1 MKTHITISTVALAIL
16 SMALNVQ
23 AAETQADKLF
33 TLKVLPVLKSK
44 CFGCHG
50 NDADDIKG
58 DYDVRSREMLLKGG
72 ESEEPSIIAG
82 NPEDS
87 PLIHAIKWEGTEM
100 PPKEND
106 RLTEQQITDIEAWI
120 EAGAPWPNEK
130 TQETIRKAEWSNTS
144 NADGVIMST
153 SGGLS
158 NEWTYR
164 RYQPAEMWSFQP
176 VVKPPVPAGA
186 KHSVDAFIQAKLA
199 ANHATSAPQADP
211 QTLIRRAN
219 YDLIGLPPKP
229 KEIFDFVTAWKADKE
244 KSWSDLIERLLASPQ
259 YGERWGQHWL
269 DVVRYADT
277 AGFSNDYE
285 RSNAWRYRDYVIR
298 AFNSD
303 KPYNEFVIEQL
314 AGDELRPNDPEMKI
328 ATGYLRMGPW
338 GTAMVK
344 KDAARQLYLDDVVN
358 NVGQAFLST
367 TMRCLKCHDHKFDPI
382 PTRDYYRMYSTFAA
396 TQPAEMNA
404 KFLDSENQTGFE
416 KSHSEVEHLLQ
427 FASSEM
433 NKLVDKREIAAKK
446 WYEEHNLPYKNENKR
461 KGDADDVKPPRH
473 VGLSPEE
480 QGVLKVR
487 TQDEWI
493 WKRRLER
500 TQALAQS
507 VYNGDAKA
515 YNTRKLRKT
524 GKLDDQWK
532 PENFILMGGSVEA
545 PGQNV
550 GPGVLSALG
559 LTVTGAPSVDPYILP
574 DGVEGR
580 RLAFARWVA
589 APNNQLTTRSIVNRI
604 WQNHFGSGIAGNA
617 NNFGAKGKQPTHP
630 KLLDY
635 LAAEFVEQG
644 WSIKNM
650 HRLIMTSEA
659 YQQSC
664 EHPKMEKL
672 QETDPNNHW
681 LAYRQPR
688 RLTAEELRDSMLL
701 ISGELNLT
709 MGGLPARP
717 EINMEVALQP
727 RMIQFSLAPAYLPSK
742 SPKERNR
749 RTVYSYRVRGQADP
763 FLELFNQPNP
773 NASCELRDSASVTP
787 QAFTL
792 MNSEQATDRS
802 IAFALHLQKR
812 TSEQEEQIN
821 QAFRLALGRNPS
833 DSERNHVA
841 TYISEMTDYHQKV
854 SPEMT
859 KYPTSITRS
868 LVEELT
874 GQPFEYEEIL
884 PVFEKYI
891 ADKKP
896 ADVNPQTRAL
906 ADACL
911 LLFNSNEFVYVY

>member
-1 MKTHITISTVALAIL
+1 M
-16 SMALNVQ
+16 
-23 AAETQADKLF
+23 
-33 TLKVLPVLKSK
+33 
-44 CFGCHG
+44 
-50 NDADDIKG
+50 
-58 DYDVRSREMLLKGG
+58 
-72 ESEEPSIIAG
+72 
-82 NPEDS
+82 
-87 PLIHAIKWEGTEM
+87 
-100 PPKEND
+100 
-106 RLTEQQITDIEAWI
+106 
-120 EAGAPWPNEK
+120 
-130 TQETIRKAEWSNTS
+130 
-144 NADGVIMST
+144 
-153 SGGLS
+153 
-158 NEWTYR
+158 
-164 RYQPAEMWSFQP
+164 
-176 VVKPPVPAGA
+176 
-186 KHSVDAFIQAKLA
+186 
-199 ANHATSAPQADP
+199 
-211 QTLIRRAN
+211 RRAN

-229 KEIFDFVTAWKADKE
+229 KEIFEFVTAWKVDSDKA
-244 KSWSDLIERLLASPQ
+244 WSELIERLLASPQ

-298 AFNSD
+298 SFNSD

-404 KFLDSENQTGFE
+404 KFLEVENQAGFE
-416 KSHSEVEHLLQ
+416 KSHAEIKHLLE
-427 FASSEM
+427 FASAEKK
-433 NKLVDKREIAAKK
+433 KLDDKREAAAKQ
-446 WYEEHNLPYKNENKR
+446 WYKEHDLPYKNENARR
-461 KGDADDVKPPRH
+461 KDPDEMKPIRH

-480 QGVLKVR
+480 QGTLKVR

-493 WKRRLER
+493 WQRRLER

-515 YNTRKLRKT
+515 YNTRKLRKP
-524 GKLDDQWK
+524 GKIDQKWH
-532 PENFILMGGSVEA
+532 PENFILIGGSVEA
-545 PGQNV
+545 PGQTV

-559 LTVTGAPSVDPYILP
+559 LTVPSAPSDDPYILP
-574 DGVEGR
+574 DGVNGR
-580 RLAFARWVA
+580 RLGFARWVA
-589 APNNQLTTRSIVNRI
+589 DPNNQLTTRSIVNRI
-604 WQNHFGSGIAGNA
+604 WQHHFGAGIAGNA
-617 NNFGAKGKQPTHP
+617 NNFGAKGKRPTHP
-630 KLLDY
+630 MLLDY
-635 LAAEFVEQG
+635 LAAEFVEQN

-650 HRLIMTSEA
+650 HRLIMTSEV

-664 EHPKMEKL
+664 EHPEMEKL
-672 QETDPNNHW
+672 QETDPNNRL

-688 RLTAEELRDSMLL
+688 RLTAEELRDSMLS

-742 SPKERNR
+742 TPRERNR

-763 FLELFNQPNP
+763 FLELFNLPNP
-773 NASCELRDSASVTP
+773 NESCELRDSASVTP

-792 MNSEQATDRS
+792 MNSDQATDRS

-812 TSEQEEQIN
+812 TSEKAEQIN

-833 DSERNHVA
+833 DKERKHVA
-841 TYISEMTDYHQKV
+841 KYIAEMTDYHQKV
-854 SPEMT
+854 SPEKT
-859 KYPTSITRS
+859 EYPTSITRS

-874 GQPFEYEEIL
+874 GQPFDYEEIL

-891 ADKKP
+891 EDKKP
-896 ADVNPQTRAL
+896 ADVDPQTRAL